1 MVAAVAAAVVQC
13 RCGGA
18 RRFPCLTHSLCGQHV
33 VDGVV
38 VLLGQDGQL
47 TCLLLLE
54 AFEDGLVVGFGSA
67 LQQVVPQGFV
77 LTGLDL
83 TGLLELTL
91 DLQLLGLKSTTRCYR
106 CKAGMP
112 CAIT

>member
-1 MVAAVAAAVVQC
+1 M
-13 RCGGA
+13 
-18 RRFPCLTHSLCGQHV
+18 
-33 VDGVV
+33 V

-47 TCLLLLE
+47 TCLLFFD
-54 AFEDGLVVGFGSA
+54 AFEDGLVVGFGGG

-91 DLQLLGLKSTTRCYR
+91 DLQLFGLK
-106 CKAGMP
+106 GG
-112 CAIT
+112 